1 MTINSNFL
9 HNDIEGYA
17 LDDKKAN
24 SELIILKPDLS
35 SIREMSWMKSKSYLV
50 MADLYQDK
58 NTPLAISPRN
68 ILKKQIEEMRKLGRK
83 LVLIIYI
90 YYN

>member
-35 SIREMSWMKSKSYLV
+35 SIREMSWMKSKSY
-50 MADLYQDK
+50 K
-58 NTPLAISPRN
+58 S
-68 ILKKQIEEMRKLGRK
+68 
-83 LVLIIYI
+83 
-90 YYN
+90 